1 MTSLQNFAHCTVG
14 LHSTVQSAMQARRKV
29 KKFGGASSN
38 VVIIIYL
45 SCWNRVNW
53 SAENWGCQW
62 HPWHPRLRRPW
73 WCVGFSFTLYT
84 NILYLGGS
92 SHGVH
97 LASRRKHSGCYHVKK
112 LIFQGWQKAWR
123 NKFYFY
129 TRKNAKVHLHPL
141 FYYPRFSVLKEAKS
155 LNGSFSFQ
163 YQWIWQLFV
172 GIVASSRLF

>member
-45 SCWNRVNW
+45 PCWNRVNW

-84 NILYLGGS
+84 NILYLG
-92 SHGVH
+92 VH
-97 LASRRKHSGCYHVKK
+97 RMVCIL
-112 LIFQGWQKAWR
+112 LLDE
-123 NKFYFY
+123 N
-129 TRKNAKVHLHPL
+129 
-141 FYYPRFSVLKEAKS
+141 
-155 LNGSFSFQ
+155 
-163 YQWIWQLFV
+163 
-172 GIVASSRLF
+172 IVAVTMSKNSFFRGGRRLEGTSFTSIPGKMWRFTCTPCSTTPVSQYLRKQNR